1 MSSSPAQPQLA
12 DPIDETV
19 DPGEE
24 SDDYDA
30 EFDVDLIPCLLSQIT
45 H

>member
-1 MSSSPAQPQLA
+1 MSAPPAQPKPT
-12 DPIDETV
+12 DPTEEID

-30 EFDVDLIPCLLSQIT
+30 EFDVCSICLSKPQAD
-45 H
+45 